1 MQAIHHRTL
10 QILAALLLLPA
21 MPAAAQDTLSLP
33 RNSPFNRGVPSG
45 TATTEPIRLT
55 IVEAVTRSLQHN
67 LGALLAEQT
76 VNALSGD
83 RLDALSKLLPNVN
96 ASLTESRRK
105 SNLEAFGFPLDANP
119 LGASFPKVVGPF
131 NVFDARVFVSQTVF
145 DSNAFNEASAAA
157 HRLEAAKHSYQGA
170 RSIVM
175 LASANLYLQ
184 ALASQARSEAAQA
197 QLRSSEAIHQQ
208 AIDLRQ
214 GGIIAGLDVVRA
226 EVRLSAD
233 RQRATAA
240 ANDAQKAKL
249 QLAHVIGLPI
259 GQEFTL
265 DSNIPAIPD
274 TELTLQ
280 QALDSAYARRADYL
294 AAIETQKAAEAS
306 KRAAVGDRLPSARV
320 TADYGTI
327 GLTAGT
333 ALPTF
338 NVTGA
343 IDVPIFEGGRQRAR
357 IAQADA
363 ELKRRTAELESMKA
377 SVYYDVRMAF
387 LDVEATKQQAET
399 AVRGRQLAEQQLQ
412 QSRDRFAAG
421 VASNIEVLQA
431 QEAVAV
437 ATEQAI
443 SAQYGLAVAKA
454 LLAES
459 TGSAE
464 EALMKAALKGSNP

>member
-1 MQAIHHRTL
+1 VQATRHRIL
-10 QILAALLLLPA
+10 QGFAALLLSAAPA
-21 MPAAAQDTLSLP
+21 LAQEPLSLP
-33 RNSPFNRGVPSG
+33 RTSPFTRGVPSG
-45 TATTEPIRLT
+45 PATAEPIRLT
-55 IVEAVTRSLQHN
+55 IIDAVVRGLQHN
-67 LGALLAEQT
+67 LGVLLAEQNT
-76 VNALSGD
+76 NALNGD
-83 RLDALSKLLPNVN
+83 RLISLSRLLPNVT

-105 SNLEAFGFPLDANP
+105 TNLEAFGFPLGP
-119 LGASFPKVVGPF
+119 TFPRVVGPF
-131 NVFDARVFVSQTVF
+131 NVFDARVFFSQTVF
-145 DSNAFNEASAAA
+145 DRDAFNEASAAS

-170 RSIVM
+170 RALVM
-175 LASANLYLQ
+175 LASANIYLQ
-184 ALASQARSEAAQA
+184 ALAAEARSQATQA
-197 QLRSSEAIHQQ
+197 QLTSSQALHQQ
-208 AIDLRQ
+208 ALDLRQ
-214 GGIIAGLDVVRA
+214 GGIIAGIDVVRA
-226 EVRLSAD
+226 EVRLTSD

-240 ANDAQKAKL
+240 RNDAEKAKL

-265 DSNIPAIPD
+265 DNNIPVIPD
-274 TELTLQ
+274 VDQTLQ
-280 QALDSAYARRADYL
+280 QALDAAYKNRDDYL
-294 AAIETQKAAEAS
+294 AAIEQQQAAEAS
-306 KRAAVGDRLPSARV
+306 RRAAAGDRLPSVRV

-333 ALPTF
+333 SLPTF

-343 IDVPIFEGGRQRAR
+343 VDVPIFEGGRQRGR
-357 IAQADA
+357 LAQADA
-363 ELKRRTAELESMKA
+363 ELKRRTAELESLKA
-377 SVYYDVRMAF
+377 EIYYDVRTSF
-387 LDVEATKQQAET
+387 LDLEAQKQQVET
-399 AVRGRQLAEQQLQ
+399 ATRGRQLADQQLQ

-464 EALMKAALKGSNP
+464 ETLMRIVKGSNQ